1 MKDFKDNIKNNG
13 SLNKSVNPSG
23 TMGVNNGRF
32 KDRAIFEKYVNFY
45 FEYLRFERLLMP
57 NSISSYR
64 GDMEKFKY
72 HLLLNPRV
80 SFLNISKLQILDFL
94 KHLYK
99 DHSDISV
106 SRILST
112 LRGFY
117 KFLIRQQ
124 IIKNN
129 PWSTINN
136 PRSSKKILDILE
148 IEEVIRFLEYIP
160 QSTHSDLRD
169 RAMFE
174 ILYGCGLRV
183 SEVTGLRTGNI
194 DLDEQLLRFIGKGD
208 KERIVP
214 LGDTALLYLK
224 KYLYSARGNIEK
236 EKKTDYLF
244 LNMRGGRLS
253 RQGFWKI
260 LKKYAKKSGIEK
272 NLYPHIFRHSFA
284 THLLQRGADL
294 RTVQKLLGHS
304 SISTTEIYTN
314 LTKEYLKDAYFKYH
328 PRESGR

>member
-1 MKDFKDNIKNNG
+1 MENLEKKIKNSSFQDKSSG
-13 SLNKSVNPSG
+13 SGNLNNKNRG
-23 TMGVNNGRF
+23 AFRE
-32 KDRAIFEKYVNFY
+32 REIFEIQLDQY
-45 FEYLRFERLLMP
+45 FEYLRFEKLLMS
-57 NSISSYR
+57 NSISSYGR
-64 GDMEKFKY
+64 DFKKFRQY
-72 HLLLNPRV
+72 LLLNPKI
-80 SFLNISKLQILDFL
+80 SFLNISKPQILDFL
-94 KHLYK
+94 KYLYN
-99 DHSDISV
+99 DISDISV
-106 SRILST
+106 SRILSA

-129 PWSTINN
+129 PWSPVKN
-136 PRSSKKILDILE
+136 PRSSKKILEILD
-148 IEEVIRFLEYIP
+148 IEEVLKFLDSIP
-160 QSTHSDLRD
+160 ESTPSDLRD

-183 SEVTGLRTGNI
+183 SEITGLSIGSI
-194 DLDEQLLRFIGKGD
+194 DFDQKLLRFIGKGD

-214 LGDTALLYLK
+214 LGDTALLFLN
-224 KYLYSARGNIEK
+224 KYIDSARSKIEK
-236 EKKTDYLF
+236 EKKTDFLF
-244 LNMRGGRLS
+244 LNMRGDKLS

-260 LKKYAKKSGIEK
+260 LKKYADKAGIEK
-272 NLYPHIFRHSFA
+272 NIYPHIFRHSFA

-328 PRESGR
+328 PRESN

>member
-1 MKDFKDNIKNNG
+1 MRNLEKKIKNSSFQDKSIG
-13 SLNKSVNPSG
+13 SGNLNKKSRG
-23 TMGVNNGRF
+23 AFRE
-32 KDRAIFEKYVNFY
+32 REIFEIQLDQY
-45 FEYLRFERLLMP
+45 FEYLRFEKLLMP
-57 NSISSYR
+57 NSISSYER
-64 GDMEKFKY
+64 DFKKFRQY
-72 HLLLNPRV
+72 LLLNPKI
-80 SFLNISKLQILDFL
+80 SFLNISKPQILDFL
-94 KHLYK
+94 KYLYN
-99 DHSDISV
+99 DNSDISV
-106 SRILST
+106 SRILSA

-129 PWSTINN
+129 PWSPVKN
-136 PRSSKKILDILE
+136 PRSSKKILEILD
-148 IEEVIRFLEYIP
+148 IEEVLKFLDSIP
-160 QSTHSDLRD
+160 ESTPSDLRD

-183 SEVTGLRTGNI
+183 SEITGLSIGSI
-194 DLDEQLLRFIGKGD
+194 DFDQKLLRFIGKGD

-214 LGDTALLYLK
+214 LGDTALLFLN
-224 KYLYSARGNIEK
+224 KYIDSARGKIEK

-244 LNMRGGRLS
+244 LNMRGSKLS

-260 LKKYAKKSGIEK
+260 LKKYADRAGIEK

-294 RTVQKLLGHS
+294 RTVQILLGHS

-328 PRESGR
+328 PRESY

>member
-1 MKDFKDNIKNNG
+1 MENLEKKTKN
-13 SLNKSVNPSG
+13 SSVQDKSIVSANKNKKNHRV
-23 TMGVNNGRF
+23 F
-32 KDRAIFEKYVNFY
+32 KDREIFEIQLDHY
-45 FEYLRFERLLMP
+45 FEYLRFEKLLMP
-57 NSISSYR
+57 NSISSYKR
-64 GDMEKFKY
+64 DFKKFRQY
-72 HLLLNPRV
+72 LFLNPRI
-80 SFLNISKLQILDFL
+80 SFLNIPKPQILDFL
-94 KHLYK
+94 KFLYN
-99 DHSDISV
+99 DNSDISV
-106 SRILST
+106 SRILSA

-124 IIKNN
+124 LINNN
-129 PWSTINN
+129 PWSQVKN
-136 PRSSKKILDILE
+136 PKTSKKILEILDID
-148 IEEVIRFLEYIP
+148 EVLSFLDSIP
-160 QSTHSDLRD
+160 VSTESDLRD

-183 SEVTGLRTGNI
+183 SEITDLRIGSI
-194 DLDEQLLRFIGKGD
+194 DFDQKLLRFIGKGD

-214 LGDTALLYLK
+214 VGNTAILFLN
-224 KYLYSARGNIEK
+224 KYINSARGKIEK

-244 LNMRGGRLS
+244 LNMRGTKLS

-260 LKKYAKKSGIEK
+260 LKKYAVKSGIEK

-304 SISTTEIYTN
+304 SISTTEIYTS

-328 PRESGR
+328 PRETY

>member
-1 MKDFKDNIKNNG
+1 MENLEKKIKNSSFQDKFSG
-13 SLNKSVNPSG
+13 SGNLNNKNR
-23 TMGVNNGRF
+23 GVFRE
-32 KDRAIFEKYVNFY
+32 REIFEIQLDQY
-45 FEYLRFERLLMP
+45 FEYLRFEKLLMS
-57 NSISSYR
+57 NSISSYGR
-64 GDMEKFKY
+64 DFKKFRQY
-72 HLLLNPRV
+72 LLLNPKI
-80 SFLNISKLQILDFL
+80 SFLNISKPQILDFL
-94 KHLYK
+94 KYLYN
-99 DHSDISV
+99 DISDISV
-106 SRILST
+106 SRILSA

-129 PWSTINN
+129 PWSPVKN
-136 PRSSKKILDILE
+136 PRSSKKILEILD
-148 IEEVIRFLEYIP
+148 IEEVLKFLDSIP
-160 QSTHSDLRD
+160 ESTPSDLRD

-183 SEVTGLRTGNI
+183 SEITGLSIGSI
-194 DLDEQLLRFIGKGD
+194 DFDQKLLRFIGKGD

-214 LGDTALLYLK
+214 LGDTALLFLN
-224 KYLYSARGNIEK
+224 KYIDSARSKIEK
-236 EKKTDYLF
+236 EKKTDFLF
-244 LNMRGGRLS
+244 LNMRGDKLS

-260 LKKYAKKSGIEK
+260 LKKYADKAGIEK
-272 NLYPHIFRHSFA
+272 NIYPHIFRHSFA

-328 PRESGR
+328 PRESN

>member
-1 MKDFKDNIKNNG
+1 MENLEKKIKNSSFQEKSIG
-13 SLNKSVNPSG
+13 SGLLNKKNQDLF
-23 TMGVNNGRF
+23 RE
-32 KDRAIFEKYVNFY
+32 KEIFEIQSEQY
-45 FEYLRFERLLMP
+45 FEYLRFEKLLMA
-57 NSISSYR
+57 NSISSYLR
-64 GDMEKFKY
+64 DFKKFKQY
-72 HLLLNPRV
+72 LVLNPKI
-80 SFLNISKLQILDFL
+80 SFLKISKLQIIDFL
-94 KHLYK
+94 KYLYN
-99 DHSDISV
+99 DNSDISV
-106 SRILST
+106 SRTLSA

-124 IIKNN
+124 VINNN
-129 PWSTINN
+129 PWSQVKN
-136 PRSSKKILDILE
+136 PRTSKKILEILD
-148 IEEVIRFLEYIP
+148 IEEVMGFLDSIP
-160 QSTHSDLRD
+160 ESTPSDLRD

-183 SEVTGLRTGNI
+183 SEITGLKISSI
-194 DLDEQLLRFIGKGD
+194 DFDQKLLRFIGKGD

-214 LGDTALLYLK
+214 LGDVALLFLN
-224 KYLYSARGNIEK
+224 KYIDSARGKIEK

-244 LNMRGGRLS
+244 LNMRGDRLS
-253 RQGFWKI
+253 RQGLWKI
-260 LKKYAKKSGIEK
+260 LKKYALRAGIEK

-328 PRESGR
+328 PRESY

>member
-1 MKDFKDNIKNNG
+1 MENLEKKIKNSSFQEKSKG
-13 SLNKSVNPSG
+13 SGLLNKKNQDLF
-23 TMGVNNGRF
+23 RE
-32 KDRAIFEKYVNFY
+32 KKIFEIQSEQY
-45 FEYLRFERLLMP
+45 FEYLRFEKLLMS
-57 NSISSYR
+57 NSISSYLR
-64 GDMEKFKY
+64 DFKKFKQY
-72 HLLLNPRV
+72 LVLNPKI
-80 SFLNISKLQILDFL
+80 SFLKISKLQIIDFL
-94 KHLYK
+94 KYLYS
-99 DHSDISV
+99 DNSDISV
-106 SRILST
+106 SRTLSA

-117 KFLIRQQ
+117 KFLIREQV
-124 IIKNN
+124 INDN
-129 PWSTINN
+129 PWSQVKN
-136 PRSSKKILDILE
+136 PRTSKKILEILD
-148 IEEVIRFLEYIP
+148 IEEVIGFLDSIP
-160 QSTHSDLRD
+160 ESTPSDLRD

-183 SEVTGLRTGNI
+183 SELTGLRISSI
-194 DLDEQLLRFIGKGD
+194 DFDQKLLRFIGKGD

-214 LGDTALLYLK
+214 LGDVALLFLN
-224 KYLYSARGNIEK
+224 KYIDSARGKIEK

-253 RQGFWKI
+253 RQGLWKI
-260 LKKYAKKSGIEK
+260 LKKYALRAGIEK

-328 PRESGR
+328 PRESY

>member
-1 MKDFKDNIKNNG
+1 MENLEKKIKNSSFQEKSIG
-13 SLNKSVNPSG
+13 SGLLNKKSQV
-23 TMGVNNGRF
+23 VFRE
-32 KDRAIFEKYVNFY
+32 KEIFEIQSEQY
-45 FEYLRFERLLMP
+45 FEYLRFEKLLMS
-57 NSISSYR
+57 NSISSYLR
-64 GDMEKFKY
+64 DFKKFKQY
-72 HLLLNPRV
+72 LVLNPKI
-80 SFLNISKLQILDFL
+80 SFLKISKLQIIDFL
-94 KHLYK
+94 KYLYS
-99 DHSDISV
+99 DNSDISV
-106 SRILST
+106 SRTLSA

-124 IIKNN
+124 VINNN
-129 PWSTINN
+129 PWSQVKN
-136 PRSSKKILDILE
+136 PRTPKKILEILD
-148 IEEVIRFLEYIP
+148 IEEVMGFLDSIP
-160 QSTHSDLRD
+160 ESTPSDLRD

-183 SEVTGLRTGNI
+183 SEITGLKISSI
-194 DLDEQLLRFIGKGD
+194 DFDQKLLRFIGKGD

-214 LGDTALLYLK
+214 LGDVALLFLN
-224 KYLYSARGNIEK
+224 KYIDSARGKIEK

-253 RQGFWKI
+253 RQGLWKI
-260 LKKYAKKSGIEK
+260 LKKYALRAGIEK

-328 PRESGR
+328 PRESY

>member
-1 MKDFKDNIKNNG
+1 MRDLRNKIKNNVT
-13 SLNKSVNPSG
+13 LNKSGDPAGITEENRS
-23 TMGVNNGRF
+23 RL
-32 KDRAIFEKYVNFY
+32 KDRIIFEEQVNYY

-57 NSISSYR
+57 NSISSY
-64 GDMEKFKY
+64 EKDIKRFRHY
-72 HLLLNPRV
+72 LSLNPTI
-80 SFLNISKLQILDFL
+80 SFLNISKLQILDFF
-94 KHLYK
+94 KYLYR

-106 SRILST
+106 SRILSA

-124 IIKNN
+124 IVKNN
-129 PWSTINN
+129 PWSAINN
-136 PRSSKKILDILE
+136 PRSAKKILDILE
-148 IEEVIRFLEYIP
+148 VEEVVRFLEAVP
-160 QSTHSDLRD
+160 QSTPSDLRD

-183 SEVTGLRTGNI
+183 SEVTGLKPGDI
-194 DLDEQLLRFIGKGD
+194 DFDGQILRFIGKGD

-214 LGDTALLYLK
+214 LGDTAILYLK
-224 KYLYSARGNIEK
+224 KYLYSARGKIEK
-236 EKKTDYLF
+236 EKKTGYLF
-244 LNMRGGRLS
+244 LNMRGGQLS

-260 LKKYAKKSGIEK
+260 LKEYAKKSGIEK

-314 LTKEYLKDAYFKYH
+314 LTREYLKDAYFKYH
-328 PRESGR
+328 PRESG

>member
-1 MKDFKDNIKNNG
+1 KGEIHAGFKD
-13 SLNKSVNPSG
+13 SE
-23 TMGVNNGRF
+23 
-32 KDRAIFEKYVNFY
+32 IFEKNINYY

-57 NSISSYR
+57 NSISSYER
-64 GDMEKFKY
+64 DIKKFKY
-72 HLLLNPRV
+72 HLFSNPEV
-80 SFLNISKLQILDFL
+80 SFLNISKPQILDFL
-94 KHLYK
+94 KILYE
-99 DHSDISV
+99 DQSDISV

-124 IIKNN
+124 IIKRN
-129 PWSTINN
+129 PWSGISN

-148 IEEVIRFLEYIP
+148 IEEVVRFLESIP
-160 QSTHSDLRD
+160 QSTPSDLRD

-174 ILYGCGLRV
+174 ILYSCGLRV
-183 SEVTGLRTGNI
+183 SEVCGLRSGDI
-194 DLDEQLLRFIGKGD
+194 DFDEHLLRFIGKGD

-214 LGDTALLYLK
+214 LGDTALIYLK
-224 KYLYSARGNIEK
+224 KYIYSARGKIEK

-253 RQGFWKI
+253 RQGYWKI
-260 LKKYAKKSGIEK
+260 LKKYANKAGIEK

-314 LTKEYLKDAYFKYH
+314 LTKKYLKDAYFKYH
-328 PRESGR
+328 PRESG

>member
-1 MKDFKDNIKNNG
+1 MENLEKKIKNSSFQDKSSG
-13 SLNKSVNPSG
+13 SGNLNNKNRG
-23 TMGVNNGRF
+23 AFRGRE
-32 KDRAIFEKYVNFY
+32 IFEIQLDQY
-45 FEYLRFERLLMP
+45 FEYLRFEKLLMS
-57 NSISSYR
+57 NSISSYEL
-64 GDMEKFKY
+64 DFKKFRQY
-72 HLLLNPRV
+72 LLLNPKI
-80 SFLNISKLQILDFL
+80 SFLNISKPQILDFL
-94 KHLYK
+94 KYLYN
-99 DHSDISV
+99 DISDISV
-106 SRILST
+106 SRILSA

-129 PWSTINN
+129 PWSPVKN
-136 PRSSKKILDILE
+136 PRSSKKILEILD
-148 IEEVIRFLEYIP
+148 IEEVLKFLDSIP
-160 QSTHSDLRD
+160 ESTPSDLRD

-183 SEVTGLRTGNI
+183 SEITGLSIGSI
-194 DLDEQLLRFIGKGD
+194 DFDQKLLRFIGKGD

-214 LGDTALLYLK
+214 LGDTALLFLN
-224 KYLYSARGNIEK
+224 KYIDSARGKIEK
-236 EKKTDYLF
+236 EKKTDFLF
-244 LNMRGGRLS
+244 LNMRGDKLS

-260 LKKYAKKSGIEK
+260 LKKYADRAGIEK
-272 NLYPHIFRHSFA
+272 NIYPHIFRHSFA

-328 PRESGR
+328 PRESN

>member
-1 MKDFKDNIKNNG
+1 MENLEKKIKNSSFQEKSIG
-13 SLNKSVNPSG
+13 SGLLNKKNQDLF
-23 TMGVNNGRF
+23 RE
-32 KDRAIFEKYVNFY
+32 KEIFEIQSEQY
-45 FEYLRFERLLMP
+45 FEYLRFEKLLMS
-57 NSISSYR
+57 NSISSYLR
-64 GDMEKFKY
+64 DFKKFKQY
-72 HLLLNPRV
+72 LVLNPKI
-80 SFLNISKLQILDFL
+80 SFLKISKLQIIDFL
-94 KHLYK
+94 KYLYN
-99 DHSDISV
+99 DNSDISV
-106 SRILST
+106 SRTLSA

-124 IIKNN
+124 VINNN
-129 PWSTINN
+129 PWSQVKN
-136 PRSSKKILDILE
+136 PRTSKKILEILD
-148 IEEVIRFLEYIP
+148 IEEVMGFLDSIP
-160 QSTHSDLRD
+160 ESTPSDLRD

-183 SEVTGLRTGNI
+183 SEITGLRISSI
-194 DLDEQLLRFIGKGD
+194 DFDQKLLRFIGKGD
-208 KERIVP
+208 KERMVP
-214 LGDTALLYLK
+214 LGDVALLFLN
-224 KYLYSARGNIEK
+224 KYIDSARGKIEK

-253 RQGFWKI
+253 RQGLWKI
-260 LKKYAKKSGIEK
+260 LKKYALRAGIEK

-328 PRESGR
+328 PRESY

>member
-1 MKDFKDNIKNNG
+1 MENLEKKIKNSSFQEKSIG
-13 SLNKSVNPSG
+13 SGLLNKKNQDLF
-23 TMGVNNGRF
+23 RE
-32 KDRAIFEKYVNFY
+32 KKIFEIQSEQY
-45 FEYLRFERLLMP
+45 FEYLRFEKLLMS
-57 NSISSYR
+57 NSISSYLR
-64 GDMEKFKY
+64 DFKKFKKY
-72 HLLLNPRV
+72 LVLNPKI
-80 SFLNISKLQILDFL
+80 SFLKISKLQIIDFL
-94 KHLYK
+94 KYLYS
-99 DHSDISV
+99 DNSDISV
-106 SRILST
+106 SRTLSA

-124 IIKNN
+124 VINNN
-129 PWSTINN
+129 PWSQVKN
-136 PRSSKKILDILE
+136 PRTSKKILDILD
-148 IEEVIRFLEYIP
+148 IEEVMGFLDSIP
-160 QSTHSDLRD
+160 ESTPSDLRD

-183 SEVTGLRTGNI
+183 SELTGLRISSI
-194 DLDEQLLRFIGKGD
+194 DFDQKLLRFIGKGD

-214 LGDTALLYLK
+214 LGDVALLFLN
-224 KYLYSARGNIEK
+224 KYIDSARGKIEK

-253 RQGFWKI
+253 RQGLWKI
-260 LKKYAKKSGIEK
+260 LKKYALMAGIEK

-328 PRESGR
+328 PRESY

>member
-1 MKDFKDNIKNNG
+1 MENLEKKIKNSSFQEKSIG
-13 SLNKSVNPSG
+13 SGLLNKKNQDLF
-23 TMGVNNGRF
+23 RE
-32 KDRAIFEKYVNFY
+32 KEIFEIQSEQY
-45 FEYLRFERLLMP
+45 FEYLRFEKLLMS
-57 NSISSYR
+57 NSISSYLR
-64 GDMEKFKY
+64 DFKKFKQY
-72 HLLLNPRV
+72 LVLNPKI
-80 SFLNISKLQILDFL
+80 SFLKISKLQIIDFL
-94 KHLYK
+94 KYLYS
-99 DHSDISV
+99 DNSDISV
-106 SRILST
+106 SRTLSA

-117 KFLIRQQ
+117 KFLIREQV
-124 IIKNN
+124 INDN
-129 PWSTINN
+129 PWSQVKN
-136 PRSSKKILDILE
+136 PRTSKKILEILD
-148 IEEVIRFLEYIP
+148 IEEVMGFLDSIP
-160 QSTHSDLRD
+160 ESTPSDLRD

-183 SEVTGLRTGNI
+183 SELTGLRISSI
-194 DLDEQLLRFIGKGD
+194 DFDQKLLRFIGKGD

-214 LGDTALLYLK
+214 LGDVALLFLN
-224 KYLYSARGNIEK
+224 KYIDSARGKIEK

-253 RQGFWKI
+253 RQGLWKI
-260 LKKYAKKSGIEK
+260 LKKYALRSGIEK

-328 PRESGR
+328 PRESY

>member
-1 MKDFKDNIKNNG
+1 MRNLEKKIKNSSFQDKSLG
-13 SLNKSVNPSG
+13 SGNLNKKSLG
-23 TMGVNNGRF
+23 AFRE
-32 KDRAIFEKYVNFY
+32 REIFEIQLDQY
-45 FEYLRFERLLMP
+45 FEYLRFEKLLMP
-57 NSISSYR
+57 NSISSYER
-64 GDMEKFKY
+64 DFKKFRQY
-72 HLLLNPRV
+72 LLLNPKI
-80 SFLNISKLQILDFL
+80 SFLNISKPQILDFL
-94 KHLYK
+94 KYLYN
-99 DHSDISV
+99 DNSDISV
-106 SRILST
+106 SRILSA

-129 PWSTINN
+129 PWSPVKN
-136 PRSSKKILDILE
+136 PRSSKKILEILD
-148 IEEVIRFLEYIP
+148 IEEVLKFLDSIP
-160 QSTHSDLRD
+160 ESTPSDLRD

-183 SEVTGLRTGNI
+183 SEITGLSIGSI
-194 DLDEQLLRFIGKGD
+194 DFDQKLLRFIGKGD
-208 KERIVP
+208 KERMVP
-214 LGDTALLYLK
+214 LGDTALLFLN
-224 KYLYSARGNIEK
+224 KYIDSARGKIEK

-244 LNMRGGRLS
+244 LNMRGSKLS

-260 LKKYAKKSGIEK
+260 LKKYADRAGIEK

-294 RTVQKLLGHS
+294 RTVQILLGHS

-328 PRESGR
+328 PRESY

>member
-1 MKDFKDNIKNNG
+1 MENLEKKIKNSSFQEKSIG
-13 SLNKSVNPSG
+13 SGLLNKKNQDLF
-23 TMGVNNGRF
+23 RE
-32 KDRAIFEKYVNFY
+32 KEIFEIQSEQY
-45 FEYLRFERLLMP
+45 FEYLRFEKLLMS
-57 NSISSYR
+57 NSISSYLR
-64 GDMEKFKY
+64 DFKKFKQY
-72 HLLLNPRV
+72 LVLNPKI
-80 SFLNISKLQILDFL
+80 SFLKISKLQIIDFL
-94 KHLYK
+94 KYLYS
-99 DHSDISV
+99 DNSDISV
-106 SRILST
+106 SRTLSA

-124 IIKNN
+124 VINNN
-129 PWSTINN
+129 PWSQVKN
-136 PRSSKKILDILE
+136 PRTSKKILEILD
-148 IEEVIRFLEYIP
+148 IEEVMGFLDSIP
-160 QSTHSDLRD
+160 ESTPSDLRD

-183 SEVTGLRTGNI
+183 SEITGLRISSI
-194 DLDEQLLRFIGKGD
+194 DFDQKLLRFIGKGD

-214 LGDTALLYLK
+214 LGDVALLFLN
-224 KYLYSARGNIEK
+224 KYIDSARGKIEK

-253 RQGFWKI
+253 RQGLWKI
-260 LKKYAKKSGIEK
+260 LKKYALRAGIKK

-328 PRESGR
+328 PRESY

>member
-1 MKDFKDNIKNNG
+1 MRNLEKKIKNSSFQDKSLG
-13 SLNKSVNPSG
+13 SGNLNKKSLG
-23 TMGVNNGRF
+23 AFRE
-32 KDRAIFEKYVNFY
+32 REIFEIQLDQY
-45 FEYLRFERLLMP
+45 FEYLRFEKLLMP
-57 NSISSYR
+57 NSISSYER
-64 GDMEKFKY
+64 DFKKFRQY
-72 HLLLNPRV
+72 LLLNPKI
-80 SFLNISKLQILDFL
+80 SFLNISKPQILDFL
-94 KHLYK
+94 KYLYN
-99 DHSDISV
+99 DNSDISV
-106 SRILST
+106 SRILSA

-129 PWSTINN
+129 PWSPVKN
-136 PRSSKKILDILE
+136 PRSSKKILEILD
-148 IEEVIRFLEYIP
+148 IEEVLKFLDSIP
-160 QSTHSDLRD
+160 ESTPSDLRD

-183 SEVTGLRTGNI
+183 SEITGLSIGSI
-194 DLDEQLLRFIGKGD
+194 DFDQKLLRFIGKGD

-214 LGDTALLYLK
+214 LGDTALLFLN
-224 KYLYSARGNIEK
+224 KYIDSARGKIEK

-244 LNMRGGRLS
+244 LNMRGSKLS

-260 LKKYAKKSGIEK
+260 LKKYADRAGIEK

-294 RTVQKLLGHS
+294 RTVQILLGHS

-328 PRESGR
+328 PRESY

>member
-1 MKDFKDNIKNNG
+1 MENLEKKIKNSSFQEKSIG
-13 SLNKSVNPSG
+13 SGLLNKKSQDVF
-23 TMGVNNGRF
+23 RE
-32 KDRAIFEKYVNFY
+32 KEIFEIQSEQY
-45 FEYLRFERLLMP
+45 FEYLRFEKLLMS
-57 NSISSYR
+57 NSISSYLR
-64 GDMEKFKY
+64 DFKKFKQY
-72 HLLLNPRV
+72 LVLNPKI
-80 SFLNISKLQILDFL
+80 SFLKISKLQIIDFL
-94 KHLYK
+94 KYLYS
-99 DHSDISV
+99 DNSDISV
-106 SRILST
+106 SRTLSA

-124 IIKNN
+124 VINNN
-129 PWSTINN
+129 PWSQVKN
-136 PRSSKKILDILE
+136 PRTPKKILEILD
-148 IEEVIRFLEYIP
+148 IEEVMGFLDSIP
-160 QSTHSDLRD
+160 ESTPSDLRD

-183 SEVTGLRTGNI
+183 SEITGLKISSI
-194 DLDEQLLRFIGKGD
+194 DFDQKLLRFIGKGD

-214 LGDTALLYLK
+214 LGDVALLFLN
-224 KYLYSARGNIEK
+224 KYIDSARGKIEK

-253 RQGFWKI
+253 RQGLWKI
-260 LKKYAKKSGIEK
+260 LKKYALRAGIEK

-328 PRESGR
+328 PRESY

>member
-1 MKDFKDNIKNNG
+1 MENLEKKIKNSSFQEKSIG
-13 SLNKSVNPSG
+13 SGLLNKKNQDLF
-23 TMGVNNGRF
+23 RE
-32 KDRAIFEKYVNFY
+32 KKIFEIQSEQY
-45 FEYLRFERLLMP
+45 FEYLRFEKLLMS
-57 NSISSYR
+57 NSISSYLR
-64 GDMEKFKY
+64 DFKKFKQY
-72 HLLLNPRV
+72 LVLNPKI
-80 SFLNISKLQILDFL
+80 SFLKISKLQIIDFL
-94 KHLYK
+94 KYLYS
-99 DHSDISV
+99 DNSDISV
-106 SRILST
+106 SRTLSA

-117 KFLIRQQ
+117 KFLIREQV
-124 IIKNN
+124 INDN
-129 PWSTINN
+129 PWSQVKN
-136 PRSSKKILDILE
+136 PRTSKKILEILD
-148 IEEVIRFLEYIP
+148 IEEVMGFLDSIP
-160 QSTHSDLRD
+160 ESTPSDLRD

-183 SEVTGLRTGNI
+183 SELTGLRISSI
-194 DLDEQLLRFIGKGD
+194 DFDQKLLRFIGKGD

-214 LGDTALLYLK
+214 LGDVALLFLN
-224 KYLYSARGNIEK
+224 KYIDSARGKIEK

-253 RQGFWKI
+253 RQGLWKI
-260 LKKYAKKSGIEK
+260 LKKYALRAGIEK

-328 PRESGR
+328 PRESY